1 VLCLQRRLD
10 WKEVDGHKI
19 EIVTMSVG
27 GNKMTGAWR
36 SCFES
41 CGEDP
46 MMGGDDARE
55 GGRTNGCEQ
64 PLDWLRSMPQR
75 TYRASSQTE
84 KYGAFPFATK
94 IDVYRG
100 KQYWPLFA
108 KSNGRNE
115 DQPAVEERT
124 TRP

>member
-1 VLCLQRRLD
+1 MLYLQRRLD
-10 WKEVDGHKI
+10 WREVDGHKI
-19 EIVTMSVG
+19 EIVKMCVG
-27 GNKMTGAWR
+27 GSKMTGAWR

-75 TYRASSQTE
+75 TYRTSSQVE
-84 KYGAFPFATK
+84 KDRAFLSGTK
-94 IDVYRG
+94 IDIHG
-100 KQYWPLFA
+100 GEQ
-108 KSNGRNE
+108 
-115 DQPAVEERT
+115 
-124 TRP
+124 